1 MSSLYRSLSC
11 WLTRVSQHYHH
22 VLSIRSLASTI
33 EHRRTPA
40 MLAVVLAHKP
50 GLSHD
55 LYRETHSLVQGD
67 WLDF

>member
-1 MSSLYRSLSC
+1 
-11 WLTRVSQHYHH
+11 
-22 VLSIRSLASTI
+22 
-33 EHRRTPA
+33 

-67 WLDF
+67 WLDFQAPSSSLRIPAAHLLQWQESHPPGHDAAGRPVLCDP